1 MAQPF
6 NYDLKTAGV
15 TVEGGLIKFKDSGTT
30 ELDGVTFE
38 KDYKASVVETKH
50 GMLAASDTT
59 GKTYDFT
66 ALTGGSFS
74 FVDSE
79 NVSIKSF
86 NGSDVA
92 SAIKVTVSHGADDA
106 DNNAL
111 KSVITGSG
119 KDVVTVKKATDVSI
133 DLNAGND
140 SIAITDAA
148 TATVALGDGKDTINI
163 VDTDGTAVKI
173 TDYSYADDTVILGG
187 ADGTK
192 LDMDYTNSMFTVT
205 GTKASVS
212 IATSMNNGVYELNL
226 SKDGNATTSTHFV
239 RTDVSSVDYVAKD
252 AINFE
257 STKETT
263 TLNLTLA
270 DKTENAVK
278 FSATEGTVNIVA
290 GKAATNTVT
299 VGAGVDLGLGIT
311 KKSGE
316 TYLTTT
322 GSTADGVLDSNDTL
336 YLLDNGKISDV
347 KFDNTA
353 KLLTYGDAS
362 VKGGYDATNG
372 GSFNYNTNGTNGVLM
387 YAASSVNGAVT
398 YTQGVSYYA
407 NAATVDASEYGDV
420 VLNLNGV
427 CDDAFAGTIKEIT
440 GVTSGLVAGRNDK
453 ATTIKIATEAGKKTE
468 VYGGA
473 GSKGGDSID
482 LTNADSDSTNVIW
495 YSNGDGMDTVT
506 GFVDHGNNSIYFHD
520 SAAAASV
527 LNDITKVV
535 GNDLTM
541 TMSKQNVLTLNN
553 VKTAETNVVD
563 FKDKAGNTFKLAV
576 GDGNNVTYA
585 SDINVYKGATTL
597 KVDGSDDLVIYT
609 GAKNDQF
616 GYYDGITTIDAKEA
630 TGTVY
635 LSGTNTNGMEIQGG
649 EGVNNMWGGGN
660 KVQTLTGGEGVNVFW
675 FGNGDGRDTAKNA
688 KAEDGVY
695 LYNVEKIDDVTVK
708 TSTNYFTVTV
718 GSDSLKV
725 DLDTAKADEVL
736 KTFTFADK
744 AGVQYTYD
752 TKTNKFQQK

>member
-1 MAQPF
+1 MADITYGLSSVIVAGGNF
-6 NYDLKTAGV
+6 VAEKDAGV
-15 TVEGGLIKFKDSGTT
+15 EINSNIKLEKAP
-30 ELDGVTFE
+30 DGNM
-38 KDYKASVVETKH
+38 SVLQDKH
-50 GMLAASDTT
+50 GILFA
-59 GKTYDFT
+59 GENGLYDFT
-66 ALTGGSFS
+66 ALTGGKFT
-74 FVDSE
+74 FTDDE
-79 NVSIKSF
+79 Q
-86 NGSDVA
+86 A
-92 SAIKVTVSHGADDA
+92 AIKNFEGAGVTSKIKLVIDKVKTNKKLESVTTGAGKDFIHAEDVTGGVVFDLGAGNDTFRFSKGAATVTLGEGADLVSVDANAADDA
-106 DNNAL
+106 L
-111 KSVITGSG
+111 Q
-119 KDVVTVKKATDVSI
+119 
-133 DLNAGND
+133 
-140 SIAITDAA
+140 
-148 TATVALGDGKDTINI
+148 
-163 VDTDGTAVKI
+163 I
-173 TDYSYADDTVILGG
+173 TDYNYAEGDVIQID
-187 ADGTK
+187 ANAK
-192 LDMDYTNSMFTVT
+192 LAMDYT
-205 GTKASVS
+205 KS
-212 IATSMNNGVYELNL
+212 IATVTSGQATVEAATTLNNGVYEFNI
-226 SKDGNATTSTHFV
+226 KDTAGTAPTHYV

-257 STKETT
+257 STTDTT
-263 TLNLTLA
+263 TLTLTLD
-270 DKTENAVK
+270 DKTKNVVN
-278 FSATEGTVNIVA
+278 FGATEGTVNIVA
-290 GKAATNTVT
+290 GKGATNTVT
-299 VGAGVDLGLGIT
+299 VGAGVELGLGIT
-311 KKSGE
+311 KKSGQ
-316 TYLTTT
+316 TTLTTD
-322 GSTADGVLDSNDTL
+322 GAAANGVLDSNDTL
-336 YLLDNGKISDV
+336 YLKDNGKISDV
-347 KFDNTA
+347 KFIGGTGT
-353 KLLTYGDAS
+353 LTYGDAI
-362 VKGGYDATNG
+362 VAGGYDSTNG

-387 YAASSVNGAVT
+387 YADSVNGAVT

-407 NAATVDASEYGDV
+407 NAAIVDASEYGDV

-440 GVTSGLVAGRNDK
+440 GVTSGLVAGRDDE
-453 ATTIKIATEAGKKTE
+453 ATTIKIATEAGKTTE

-473 GSKGGDSID
+473 GSKGGDNID

-506 GFVDHGNNSIYFHD
+506 GFVGSDNNSIYFHD

-535 GNDLTM
+535 GSDLTM
-541 TMSKQNVLTLNN
+541 TMSKQNVLTLKN

-616 GYYDGITTIDAKEA
+616 GYYDGITTIDATEA

-675 FGNGDGRDTAKNA
+675 FGNGDGRDIAKNA

-695 LYNVEKIDDVTVK
+695 LYNVEKIDDVAVK
-708 TSTNYFTVTV
+708 ASTNYFTVTV
-718 GSDSLKV
+718 GSDTLKV
-725 DLDTAKADEVL
+725 DMGTANAEDAL

>member
-1 MAQPF
+1 MA
-6 NYDLKTAGV
+6 NYSLTNVSVKSGNFTT
-15 TVEGGLIKFKDSGTT
+15 TVEGGAAINGDIK
-30 ELDGVTFE
+30 LAVDG
-38 KDYKASVVETKH
+38 DMSVLQDKH
-50 GMLAASDTT
+50 GILRA
-59 GKTYDFT
+59 GENGLYDFT
-66 ALTGGSFS
+66 ALTGGKFA
-74 FVDSE
+74 FEEVE
-79 NVSIKSF
+79 NQAEIKSF
-86 NGSDVA
+86 DGA
-92 SAIKVTVSHGADDA
+92 GVTSKIELVIDKTNDNKKLVSVTTGA
-106 DNNAL
+106 
-111 KSVITGSG
+111 G
-119 KDVVTVKKATDVSI
+119 KDSIHAKDAADGVVF
-133 DLNAGND
+133 DLGAGND
-140 SIAITDAA
+140 IFQFDAG
-148 TATVALGDGKDTINI
+148 TATVTLGEGADLVSVKANS
-163 VDTDGTAVKI
+163 TDKLKI
-173 TDYSYADDTVILGG
+173 TDYNYAEGDVIQIDAG
-187 ADGTK
+187 AK
-192 LDMDYTNSMFTVT
+192 LAMDYT
-205 GTKASVS
+205 KS
-212 IATSMNNGVYELNL
+212 IATVTSGSTTVEAGTTLNNGVYELNL
-226 SKDGNATTSTHFV
+226 SQNGTAATSTHYV

-252 AINFE
+252 AIDFE

-270 DKTENAVK
+270 DKTNNSVK
-278 FSATEGTVNIVA
+278 VSANEGTVNIVA

-316 TYLTTT
+316 TYLTTN
-322 GSTADGVLDSNDTL
+322 GAAANGVLDSNDTL

-347 KFDNTA
+347 KFDNA
-353 KLLTYGDAS
+353 AGLLTYGEAS

-387 YAASSVNGAVT
+387 YATSVNGAVT

-407 NAATVDASEYGDV
+407 NAASVDASEYGDV

-427 CDDAFAGTIKEIT
+427 CDDAFADTINGIK
-440 GVTSGLVAGRNDK
+440 GVTSGLVAGRDNVG
-453 ATTIKIATEAGKKTE
+453 TEIEIATEAGKKTE

-473 GSKGGDSID
+473 GSKGGDDIKLND
-482 LTNADSDSTNVIW
+482 ADSDSTNVIW

-541 TMSKQNVLTLNN
+541 TMSKQNVLKLDD
-553 VKTAETNVVD
+553 VKAAANETNVVD

-576 GDGNNVTYA
+576 GDGKNVTYA

-597 KVDGSDDLVIYT
+597 KVGGSDDLVIYT

-695 LYNVEKIDDVTVK
+695 LYNVEKIDDVAVK
-708 TSTNYFTVTV
+708 ASTNYFTVTV
-718 GSDSLKV
+718 GSDTLKV
-725 DLDTAKADEVL
+725 DMGTANAEDAL

>member
-1 MAQPF
+1 MA
-6 NYDLKTAGV
+6 NITYDLSKVSVAAGNFTTTVTGGATINDDIKLEEATAG
-15 TVEGGLIKFKDSGTT
+15 DM
-30 ELDGVTFE
+30 
-38 KDYKASVVETKH
+38 SVLQDKH
-50 GMLAASDTT
+50 GILRA
-59 GKTYDFT
+59 GENGLYEFT
-66 ALTGGSFS
+66 ALTGGKFTFTDFDDAAAIKNFEGAGVTSKIELEINKTVNKALVS
-74 FVDSE
+74 VTTGAGKDS
-79 NVSIKSF
+79 
-86 NGSDVA
+86 
-92 SAIKVTVSHGADDA
+92 IKVTDAAD
-106 DNNAL
+106 
-111 KSVITGSG
+111 G
-119 KDVVTVKKATDVSI
+119 VVF
-133 DLNAGND
+133 DLGAGND
-140 SIAITDAA
+140 TFQINKGQATVTLGEGADLVTVDAA
-148 TATVALGDGKDTINI
+148 AATGL
-163 VDTDGTAVKI
+163 KI
-173 TDYSYADDTVILGG
+173 TDYNYAEGDVIQINTG
-187 ADGTK
+187 AK
-192 LDMDYTNSMFTVT
+192 LDMDYTKSTATVT
-205 GTKASVS
+205 GENVSVE
-212 IATSMNNGVYELNL
+212 AVTTLNNGVYELNI
-226 SKDGNATTSTHFV
+226 KDTVGTAHYV
-239 RTDVSSVDYVAKD
+239 RTNVSSVDYVAKD

-257 STKETT
+257 STNDTT

-270 DKTENAVK
+270 DKTNNVVK
-278 FSATEGTVNIVA
+278 VSANEGTVNIVA

-316 TYLTTT
+316 TYLTTN
-322 GSTADGVLDSNDTL
+322 GAAANGVLDSNDTL

-347 KFDNTA
+347 KFDNA
-353 KLLTYGDAS
+353 AGLLTYGEAS

-387 YAASSVNGAVT
+387 YATSSVNGAVT

-407 NAATVDASEYGDV
+407 NAASVDASEYGDV

-427 CDDAFAGTIKEIT
+427 CDDAFADTINGIK
-440 GVTSGLVAGRNDK
+440 GVTSGLVAGRDNVG
-453 ATTIKIATEAGKKTE
+453 TEIEIATEAGKKTE

-473 GSKGGDSID
+473 GSKGGDDIKLND
-482 LTNADSDSTNVIW
+482 ADSDSTNVIW

-541 TMSKQNVLTLNN
+541 TMSKQNVLKLDD
-553 VKTAETNVVD
+553 VKAAANETNVVD

-576 GDGNNVTYA
+576 GDGKNVTYA

-597 KVDGSDDLVIYT
+597 KVGGSDDLVIYT

-695 LYNVEKIDDVTVK
+695 LYNVEKIDDVAVK
-708 TSTNYFTVTV
+708 ASTNYFTVTV
-718 GSDSLKV
+718 GSDTLKV
-725 DLDTAKADEVL
+725 DMGTANAEDAL

>member
-1 MAQPF
+1 MADIT
-6 NYDLKTAGV
+6 YDLSSV
-15 TVEGGLIKFKDSGTT
+15 TVAGGSFTTSADPSAEINGNIKLGKTPNGDM
-30 ELDGVTFE
+30 
-38 KDYKASVVETKH
+38 SVLQDKH
-50 GMLAASDTT
+50 GILHAGAN
-59 GKTYDFT
+59 GLYDFT
-66 ALTGGSFS
+66 ALTGGK
-74 FVDSE
+74 FVFTDHATDDKAA
-79 NVSIKSF
+79 IKSF
-86 NGSDVA
+86 DGA
-92 SAIKVTVSHGADDA
+92 GVTSKIELVIGKTKNEKLESVTTGA
-106 DNNAL
+106 
-111 KSVITGSG
+111 G
-119 KDVVTVKKATDVSI
+119 KDSIHAEDATGGVVF
-133 DLNAGND
+133 DLGAGND
-140 SIAITDAA
+140 TFRFSKGAATVTLGEGADLVSVDAA
-148 TATVALGDGKDTINI
+148 TAGDKL
-163 VDTDGTAVKI
+163 KI
-173 TDYSYADDTVILGG
+173 TDYNYAEGDVIRI
-187 ADGTK
+187 AANAK
-192 LDMDYTNSMFTVT
+192 LDMDYT
-205 GTKASVS
+205 KS
-212 IATSMNNGVYELNL
+212 IATVTSGQATVEAATTLNNGVYELNL
-226 SKDGNATTSTHFV
+226 SQDGTAATSTHYV
-239 RTDVSSVDYVAKD
+239 RTNVSSVDYVAKD
-252 AINFE
+252 AIDFE
-257 STKETT
+257 STNDTT

-270 DKTENAVK
+270 DKTTNVVN
-278 FSATEGTVNIVA
+278 FGATEGTVNIVA
-290 GKAATNTVT
+290 GQAATNIVT

-311 KKSGE
+311 KKSGK
-316 TYLTTT
+316 TTLTLD
-322 GSTADGVLDSNDTL
+322 GSNNAVLDSNDTL
-336 YLLDNGKISDV
+336 YLRDNGKISDV
-347 KFDNTA
+347 KFGA
-353 KLLTYGDAS
+353 AGLLTYGDAS
-362 VKGGYDATNG
+362 VAGGYDIANG

-387 YAASSVNGAVT
+387 YGSAVDSKIT

-427 CDDAFAGTIKEIT
+427 CGDAFADDINTIT
-440 GVTSGLVAGRNDK
+440 DVTSGLVAGRNDK
-453 ATTIKIATEAGKKTE
+453 ATTIEIATEAGKKTE

-473 GSKGGDSID
+473 GSKGADDIN
-482 LTNADSDSTNVIW
+482 LTKADSDSTNVIW

-506 GFVDHGNNSIYFHD
+506 GFVGSDNNSIYFHD

-541 TMSKQNVLTLNN
+541 TMSKQNVLTLKN

-576 GDGNNVTYA
+576 GDGKNVTYA
-585 SDINVYKGATTL
+585 SEINVYKGATTL

-695 LYNVEKIDDVTVK
+695 LYNVEKIDDVAVK
-708 TSTNYFTVTV
+708 ASTNYFTVTV

-725 DLDTAKADEVL
+725 DMGTANAEDAL

>member
-1 MAQPF
+1 MA
-6 NYDLKTAGV
+6 NITYDLSSVAVAG
-15 TVEGGLIKFKDSGTT
+15 GYFTT
-30 ELDGVTFE
+30 EADPSAVINDNIKLE
-38 KDYKASVVETKH
+38 KSQSGKMSVLQDKH
-50 GMLAASDTT
+50 GILFAGETDL
-59 GKTYDFT
+59 YDFT
-66 ALTGGSFS
+66 ALTGGKFTFEDGQS
-74 FVDSE
+74 
-79 NVSIKSF
+79 SIKAF
-86 NGSDVA
+86 DGA
-92 SAIKVTVSHGADDA
+92 GVTSKIELVIDQSTDNQVLESVTTGA
-106 DNNAL
+106 
-111 KSVITGSG
+111 G
-119 KDVVTVKKATDVSI
+119 KDFIHAKDVTGDVVF
-133 DLNAGND
+133 DLGAGND
-140 SIAITDAA
+140 IFQFTTG
-148 TATVALGDGKDTINI
+148 TATVTLGEGADLVS
-163 VDTDGTAVKI
+163 VDASVSADKLTI
-173 TDYSYADDTVILGG
+173 TDYNYAEGDVIQFDASAVTMNYEKSTATLTDDTVNVG
-187 ADGTK
+187 A
-192 LDMDYTNSMFTVT
+192 VT
-205 GTKASVS
+205 TL
-212 IATSMNNGVYELNL
+212 NNGVYELNIKAEAG
-226 SKDGNATTSTHFV
+226 SKTTHYV
-239 RTDVSSVDYVAKD
+239 RTNVSSVDYVAKD
-252 AINFE
+252 AIDFE
-257 STKETT
+257 STNDTT

-270 DKTENAVK
+270 DKTKNVVK
-278 FSATEGTVNIVA
+278 FGATEGTVNIVA
-290 GKAATNTVT
+290 GKAATNTVN

-311 KKSGE
+311 KKSGK
-316 TYLTTT
+316 TTLTTN
-322 GSTADGVLDSNDTL
+322 GAAANGVLDSNDTL
-336 YLLDNGKISDV
+336 YLRDNGKISDV
-347 KFDNTA
+347 KFGA
-353 KLLTYGDAS
+353 AGLLTYGAAS
-362 VKGGYDATNG
+362 VEGGYDVANG

-387 YAASSVNGAVT
+387 YADGAANGAVT

-440 GVTSGLVAGRNDK
+440 GVTSGLVAGRDDE

-506 GFVDHGNNSIYFHD
+506 GFVGSDNNSIYFHD

-541 TMSKQNVLTLNN
+541 TMSKQNVLKLTG
-553 VKTAETNVVD
+553 VKAAADETNVID

-576 GDGNNVTYA
+576 GDGTNVTYA

-597 KVDGSDDLVIYT
+597 KVGGSDDLVIYT

-616 GYYDGITTIDAKEA
+616 GYYDGITTIDATEA

-649 EGVNNMWGGGN
+649 EGVNNMWGGGD

-688 KAEDGVY
+688 KAGDSVY
-695 LYNVEKIDDVTVK
+695 LYNVEKIDDVAVK
-708 TSTNYFTVTV
+708 ASTNYFTVTV
-718 GSDSLKV
+718 GSDTLKV
-725 DLDTAKADEVL
+725 DMGTDNAEDAL

-752 TKTNKFQQK
+752 TKTKKFQQK

>member
-1 MAQPF
+1 MATI
-6 NYDLKTAGV
+6 NYSLTSVSVKSGNFT
-15 TVEGGLIKFKDSGTT
+15 TSVE
-30 ELDGVTFE
+30 DGVAINGNI
-38 KDYKASVVETKH
+38 KLAKAPNGDMSVLQDKH
-50 GMLAASDTT
+50 GILFAGED
-59 GKTYDFT
+59 GFYDFT
-66 ALTGGSFS
+66 ALTGGKFT
-74 FVDSE
+74 FKDADQA
-79 NVSIKSF
+79 SIKTF
-86 NGSDVA
+86 EGA
-92 SAIKVTVSHGADDA
+92 GVTSKIELEID
-106 DNNAL
+106 
-111 KSVITGSG
+111 KSVNGALESVTTGAG
-119 KDVVTVKKATDVSI
+119 KDSIHAKDATGGVVF
-133 DLNAGND
+133 DLGAGND
-140 SIAITDAA
+140 IFQITKGQATVTLGEGADLVTVDATDAVGLEIIDYNYA
-148 TATVALGDGKDTINI
+148 EGDVIQIN
-163 VDTDGTAVKI
+163 T
-173 TDYSYADDTVILGG
+173 G
-187 ADGTK
+187 AK
-192 LDMDYTNSMFTVT
+192 LDMDYAKSTATVT
-205 GTKASVS
+205 GNNVSVE
-212 IATSMNNGVYELNL
+212 AVTTLNNGVYELNI
-226 SKDGNATTSTHFV
+226 KDTVGTAHYV

-257 STKETT
+257 STTDTT

-270 DKTENAVK
+270 DKTKNVVK
-278 FSATEGTVNIVA
+278 FGATEGTVNIVA

-311 KKSGE
+311 KKSGQ
-316 TYLTTT
+316 TTLT
-322 GSTADGVLDSNDTL
+322 DGTNDAVLDSNDTL
-336 YLLDNGKISDV
+336 YLKDNGKISDV
-347 KFDNTA
+347 KFIGNNET
-353 KLLTYGDAS
+353 LTYGEAS
-362 VKGGYDATNG
+362 VAGGYDNVNG

-387 YAASSVNGAVT
+387 YAASVDGAVT

-407 NAATVDASEYGDV
+407 NAAIVDASEYGDV

-440 GVTSGLVAGRNDK
+440 GVTSGLVAGRDDE
-453 ATTIKIATEAGKKTE
+453 ATTINIATEAGKTTE

-482 LTNADSDSTNVIW
+482 LNNADSDSTNVIW

-541 TMSKQNVLTLNN
+541 TMSKQNVLTLKN

-563 FKDKAGNTFKLAV
+563 FKDTAGNTFKLAV
-576 GDGNNVTYA
+576 GDGKNVTYA

-616 GYYDGITTIDAKEA
+616 GYYDGITTIDATEA

-695 LYNVEKIDDVTVK
+695 LYNVEKIDDVAVK
-708 TSTNYFTVTV
+708 ASTNYFTVTV
-718 GSDSLKV
+718 GSDTLKV
-725 DLDTAKADEVL
+725 DMGTANAEDAL

>member
-1 MAQPF
+1 MTDVS
-6 NYDLKTAGV
+6 YDLEAKKVSVADGQ
-15 TVEGGLIKFKDSGTT
+15 IKFDDQGTT

-38 KDYKASVVETKH
+38 KGYKASVVETKH
-50 GMLAASDTT
+50 GLLAASDTV

-74 FVDSE
+74 FTDSTE
-79 NVSIKSF
+79 VSVKSF
-86 NGSDVA
+86 DGSGVA
-92 SAIKVTVSHGADDA
+92 SAIKVTV
-106 DNNAL
+106 NNASGGNEAL
-111 KSVITGSG
+111 KTITTGSG
-119 KDVVTVKKATDVSI
+119 KDVVTVTKADVATF
-133 DLNAGND
+133 DLGAGND
-140 SIAITDAA
+140 SIDIAEG
-148 TATVALGDGKDTINI
+148 TASVTLGDGKDTIHI
-163 VDTDGTAVKI
+163 GDKAGTKVNI
-173 TDYSYADDTVILGG
+173 TDYSYADDTVILES
-187 ADGTK
+187 ADAGT
-192 LDMDYTNSMFTVT
+192 LGMMYADSMFTVK
-205 GTKASVS
+205 GQNAEVSV
-212 IATSMNNGVYELNL
+212 ATNMNNGVYELNL
-226 SKDGNATTSTHFV
+226 SSDGTPTTSTHFV
-239 RTDVSSVDYVAKD
+239 RTNVSSVDYVAKD

-257 STKETT
+257 STKDTT

-270 DKTENAVK
+270 DKTNNVVK
-278 FSATEGTVNIVA
+278 VGATEGTVNIVA
-290 GKAATNTVT
+290 GKTATNTVS

-311 KKSGE
+311 KKSGA
-316 TYLTTT
+316 TYLTTDDT
-322 GSTADGVLDSNDTL
+322 TANGVLDSKDTL
-336 YLLDNGKISDV
+336 YLQDNGKISDV
-347 KFDNTA
+347 KFGTDG
-353 KLLTYGDAS
+353 LTYGEAT
-362 VKGGYDATNG
+362 VKGGYDTANG

-387 YAASSVNGAVT
+387 YAKGTDATGVVT

-427 CDDAFAGTIKEIT
+427 CGDAFADTITEIR
-440 GVTSGLVAGRNDK
+440 GVTSGLVAGRDNVGT
-453 ATTIKIATEAGKKTE
+453 AINIATDAGKKTE

-473 GSKGGDSID
+473 GSKGADNID
-482 LTNADSDSTNVIW
+482 LTKADSDSTNVIW
-495 YSNGDGMDTVT
+495 YSNGDGMDTVKGFT
-506 GFVDHGNNSIYFHD
+506 GHGNNSIYFHD

-541 TMSKQNVLTLNN
+541 TMSKQNVLKLEG
-553 VKTAETNVVD
+553 VKAATNETNVVD

-576 GDGNNVTYA
+576 GDGTNVTYA

-597 KVDGSDDLVIYT
+597 KVGGSDDRVIYT

-635 LSGTNTNGMEIQGG
+635 LSGTNTNGMEIKGG
-649 EGVNNMWGGGN
+649 EGVNHMWGGGD
-660 KVQTLTGGEGVNVFW
+660 KTQTLTGGEGVNVFW

-688 KAEDGVY
+688 KAEDGIN

-725 DLDTAKADEVL
+725 DMGTANAEDAL